1 MNLNDKALLVQ
12 LTISQW
18 TARKYDKRASSEVAA
33 NHNAIN
39 QAGRYNKALLP
50 MNDYLA
56 NVMTKTGLIRQ
67 RYLTNTLPWG
77 TEGTRIL
84 PSANY
89 LAFMTDFRTLKGE
102 WIALVNDFVS
112 NYGSLKAN
120 ARTYLGS
127 LYDDA
132 DYPDDA
138 AIAAKFAIDMA
149 VFPVPA
155 TDFRVA
161 LSAAETDAIR
171 SDLEARLNEAQATA
185 MRDVWMRL
193 FDRVQCI
200 VERLSDPNGRFH
212 NSLIE
217 NARELCQLLPR
228 LNLTDDPNLEAM
240 RMAVEEKLTGYDPVA
255 IRNDVTLRRTVAE
268 DANEIAD
275 AMRMFMGGL

>member
-18 TARKYDKRASSEVAA
+18 TARKYDKRATSEVAA
-33 NHNAIN
+33 NHNAIE

-77 TEGTRIL
+77 IEGTRIL

-102 WIALVNDFVS
+102 WLSLVNDFVG
-112 NYGSLKAN
+112 NYGTLRAN

-132 DYPDDA
+132 DYPHDS
-138 AIAAKFAIDMA
+138 AIAAKFGIDMA

-171 SDLEARLNEAQATA
+171 SSLEARLNEAQATA
-185 MRDVWMRL
+185 MREVWTRL
-193 FDRVQCI
+193 YDKVHCI
-200 VERLSDPNGRFH
+200 IERLSDPDSRFH

-217 NARELCQLLPR
+217 NARELCELLPC

-240 RMAVEEKLTGYDPVA
+240 RMAVEQKLTAYDPSA
-255 IRNDVTLRRTVAE
+255 IRADVTLRRTVAE
-268 DANEIAD
+268 DASEIAD
-275 AMRMFMGGL
+275 AMRAFMGGL